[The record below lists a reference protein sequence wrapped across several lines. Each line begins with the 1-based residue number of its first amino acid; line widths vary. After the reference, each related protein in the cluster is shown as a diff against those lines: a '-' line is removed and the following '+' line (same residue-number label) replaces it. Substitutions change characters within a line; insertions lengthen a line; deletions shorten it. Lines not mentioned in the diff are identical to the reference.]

1 MTKKKITQAVLA
13 LVVTT
18 GMVVAAIKNT
28 DMRMEKVRELF
39 TQYGADT
46 FKILN
51 GQDIGGTG
59 ADGHS
64 GKGLATSE
72 RADISAVTNSR
83 DGNAF
88 VFCVVDGTWAVYPP
102 EPTKVGTNAMTATDS
117 HGMPFVQT
125 LITALRNSPTGKAY
139 GIRYSVDAP
148 GGEEERLATV
158 WSSEN
163 LLSRK
168 NDTGKKFFC
177 GTSIKASSHPKY

>member
-13 LVVTT
+13 AVLSV
-18 GMVVAAIKNT
+18 GMVVAAVMDPN
-28 DMRMEKVRELF
+28 MRMEKVRELF

-59 ADGHS
+59 GDGHS
-64 GKGLATSE
+64 GKGMSNAE
-72 RADISAVTNSR
+72 RADVSGVINST

-88 VFCVVDGTWAVYPP
+88 VFCVVDGKWSVYPP
-102 EPTKVGTNAMTATDS
+102 EPTKIGGNAMTATDS

-125 LITALRNSPTGKAY
+125 LITALRNSPSGKAHA
-139 GIRYSVDAP
+139 IRYFVNTP
-148 GGEEERLATV
+148 GGMEERLATV
-158 WSSEN
+158 WNSRN

-177 GTSIKASSHPKY
+177 GTSIKASSHRIY